1 MCKGIGHMGTCN
13 TTLSASHILNE
24 QTARQIFD
32 VLPEEGVIVALL
44 DRDGTRWTSDS
55 DAFDRLGLDET
66 MLADLRA
73 RVDDG
78 VEPVVAR
85 LGDTS
90 ISMAQLSTE
99 HTNCGYAMVVLPRG
113 SGQAAISDV
122 NLLEAYI
129 AQIAL
134 VARLTERNRQL
145 MKARMGY
152 YGSAGSQESPM
163 N

>member
-1 MCKGIGHMGTCN
+1 MDACN
-13 TTLSASHILNE
+13 TTFSASHVLNE

-32 VLPEEGVIVALL
+32 ILPEEGVIVAIL

-55 DAFDRLGLDET
+55 DAFDRVGLDEAS
-66 MLADLRA
+66 LADLRA

-78 VEPVVAR
+78 VELVVAR
-85 LGDTS
+85 LGDAS
-90 ISMAQLSTE
+90 VSMAQLSTE

-113 SGQAAISDV
+113 TAKAAISDV
-122 NLLEAYI
+122 NLLEAYM

-134 VARLTERNRQL
+134 VARLTEKNRQL
-145 MKARMGY
+145 MKARTGY
-152 YGSAGSQESPM
+152 YGGPGSPDSSM